1 MQNKKKET
9 SKIKQR
15 NRDITMK
22 REKENSGT
30 MW

>member
-1 MQNKKKET
+1 MQNKKKEA